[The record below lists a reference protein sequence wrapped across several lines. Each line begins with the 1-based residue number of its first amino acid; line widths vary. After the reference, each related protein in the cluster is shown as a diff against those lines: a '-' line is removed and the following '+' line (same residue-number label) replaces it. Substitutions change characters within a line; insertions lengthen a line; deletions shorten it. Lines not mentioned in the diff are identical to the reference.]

1 MGAYQQMR
9 YHGFRYWLLLSSSPR
24 LCIEHG
30 ASAATC
36 ECYRNKA
43 WYVTYIACLPAIVCH
58 TKRKQPMPPHNLFLG
73 HLGLAA
79 TIQSTLPSNAHGHY
93 LATQIQKRYPAL
105 GPTFYLDLWPISDP
119 ILAVTDPAVIAQFS
133 TADRL
138 LPKHPGVKTFL
149 YPITGGYDLNCLE
162 GETWRTW
169 RKLFNP
175 GFSAGH
181 IQTLVPTIVNEI
193 NVFRELL
200 FEKARK
206 GAMFSFEELTLNLS
220 IDMIGRV
227 ALYVLP
233 IARFW

>member
-1 MGAYQQMR
+1 
-9 YHGFRYWLLLSSSPR
+9 
-24 LCIEHG
+24 
-30 ASAATC
+30 
-36 ECYRNKA
+36 
-43 WYVTYIACLPAIVCH
+43 
-58 TKRKQPMPPHNLFLG
+58 MPPHNILLG

-79 TIQSTLPSNAHGHY
+79 SIQRNLPSDAHGHY
-93 LATQIQKRYPAL
+93 LAEQIRKQYPDL
-105 GPTFYLDLWPISDP
+105 GPTFYLDLWPVSDP
-119 ILAVTDPAVIAQFS
+119 MLVVTDPAVIAQFS

-162 GETWRTW
+162 GETWRMW

-175 GFSAGH
+175 GFSTGH
-181 IQTLVPTIVNEI
+181 IQTLVPTIVNEV
-193 NVFRELL
+193 NVFHGLL
-200 FEKARK
+200 VKKARE

-233 IARFW
+233 AARFWQHVY